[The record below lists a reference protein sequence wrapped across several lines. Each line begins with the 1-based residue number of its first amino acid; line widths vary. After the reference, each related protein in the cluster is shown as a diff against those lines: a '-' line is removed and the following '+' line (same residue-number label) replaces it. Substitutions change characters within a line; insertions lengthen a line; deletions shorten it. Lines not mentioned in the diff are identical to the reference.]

1 MPTNYYKLAYD
12 YTNNSRQNK
21 PLRQIM
27 RYWLRLSSL

>member
-21 PLRQIM
+21 P
-27 RYWLRLSSL
+27 